1 MSNPRV
7 EVVTTRNFH
16 FVQHTKSIESQTH
29 SCYHSAQFRVCLS
42 VLSLVHLRKKCRGL
56 SAEFITQRPSL
67 KHLNHEFTATTWDF
81 TAVNSMW
88 AVNSPYMVK
97 MKVICSF
104 LSFPW
109 PKSSQVSSR
118 SSSPIFKTHKFII
131 LTS

>member
-1 MSNPRV
+1 M
-7 EVVTTRNFH
+7 TTQNFH
-16 FVQHTKSIESQTH
+16 SVQHTKSIESQTH
-29 SCYHSAQFRVCLS
+29 SCYHSAQFRVRLR

-56 SAEFITQRPSL
+56 SAEFIAQRPSL
-67 KHLNHEFTATTWDF
+67 KHINHEFTATTWEF

-97 MKVICSF
+97 MKAICPF

-109 PKSSQVSSR
+109 PKSSQVPSR
-118 SSSPIFKTHKFII
+118 SSSPIFKTRKFLA